1 MPKYYVQSGNVE
13 MILQAHDSRC
23 AAIWAVHRT
32 LGSALPFLCE
42 ETDAYDGLGALTRL
56 DNMIVVSEQ
65 GFDRPDGDRFDTLEV
80 IEEWNQLLVA
90 LDRMQIPDSRPA
102 TEGERPKIC

>member
-13 MILQAHDSRC
+13 MVLQAHDSRC

-32 LGSALPFLCE
+32 LGSALPFLCG
-42 ETDAYDGLGALTRL
+42 ETEAYESLSQMTRL
-56 DNMIVVSEQ
+56 DNVIVVSEQ

-80 IEEWNQLLVA
+80 IDEWNQLLVA
-90 LDRMQIPDSRPA
+90 LDRLQGGTHRDAENASL
-102 TEGERPKIC
+102 